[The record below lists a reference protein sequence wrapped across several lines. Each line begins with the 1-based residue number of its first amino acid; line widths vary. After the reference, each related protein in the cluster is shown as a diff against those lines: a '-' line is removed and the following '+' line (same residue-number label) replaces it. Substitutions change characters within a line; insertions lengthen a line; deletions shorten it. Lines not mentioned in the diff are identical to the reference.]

1 MCNCEKCGLV
11 FKSNT
16 SLVNHQRGCRLSK
29 IDIENI
35 RFDYIENK
43 NAIHFIEKKYNICF
57 GIIKIILEDN
67 IRSREESRKY
77 KKYTRILSEETKQKI
92 SDGRKK
98 YLRENPDK
106 HPWKKNS
113 KFISV
118 PCESFKNILRN
129 NNIKFVEEYSDFKD
143 HNYSV
148 DIAFP
153 EYKIGIEINGNQHYN
168 KDGSLS
174 KYYQKRHN
182 YLVSC
187 GWSIVEL
194 HYRVSFDEGKVLE
207 IVDNILNKKATFD
220 FNYDDY
226 LLSVLNKGKYICP
239 KCGNPK
245 VTKSSEYCVSCF
257 GIIRRKTERPILE
270 VLLKDINELG
280 YSKTGRKYGVSDN
293 AIRKWIK

>member
-1 MCNCEKCGLV
+1 MCNCEKCGLD
-11 FKSNT
+11 FKNNT
-16 SLVNHQRGCRLSK
+16 SLSNHQKGCRLNK
-29 IDIENI
+29 KDIENI
-35 RFDYIENK
+35 KLDYIENK
-43 NAIHFIEKKYNICF
+43 NSIHFIEKKYNICF
-57 GIIKIILEDN
+57 GIIKKILKDN
-67 IRSREESRKY
+67 IRNEEESRKY
-77 KKYTRILSEETKQKI
+77 KNYNKILSEETKQKI

-113 KFISV
+113 KFISI

-153 EYKIGIEINGNQHYN
+153 EYKIGIEVNGNQHYN

-187 GWSIVEL
+187 GWSIFEL
-194 HYRVSFDEGKVLE
+194 HYLVSFNESKILE
-207 IVDNILNKKATFD
+207 IVDNVLNEQPIFD
-220 FNYDDY
+220 FNYDEY
-226 LLSVLNKGKYICP
+226 LLKVLNKGKYICH
-239 KCGNPK
+239 KCGNGK
-245 VTKSSEYCVSCF
+245 VTKKSEYCISCL
-257 GIIRRKTERPILE
+257 GIVRRKTERPTLD